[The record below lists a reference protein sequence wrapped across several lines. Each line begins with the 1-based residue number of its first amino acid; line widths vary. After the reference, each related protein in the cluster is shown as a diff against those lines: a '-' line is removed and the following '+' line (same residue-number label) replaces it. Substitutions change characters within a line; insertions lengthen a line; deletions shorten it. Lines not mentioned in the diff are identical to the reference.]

1 MTGRLDLTDV
11 TENGF
16 YITRV
21 GLTQEQLK
29 MNKFPNI
36 SDIIENK
43 CCPTLTLYFAN
54 FTDINND
61 YNGKCNL
68 INISL
73 YLYCSDNDYFALCL
87 CGH

>member
-36 SDIIENK
+36 SDLIENK
-43 CCPTLTLYFAN
+43 CCPTLTLYFSN
-54 FTDINND
+54 FTDINNY
-61 YNGKCNL
+61 YNGTSIL
-68 INISL
+68 INISFCH
-73 YLYCSDNDYFALCL
+73 YLFEQ
-87 CGH
+87 